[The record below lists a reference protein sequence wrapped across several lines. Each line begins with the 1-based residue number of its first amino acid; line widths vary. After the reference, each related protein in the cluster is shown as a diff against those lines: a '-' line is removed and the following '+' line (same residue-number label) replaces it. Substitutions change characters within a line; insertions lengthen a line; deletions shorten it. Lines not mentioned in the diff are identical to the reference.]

1 MRNWSALVI
10 DPVDI
15 CGGASD
21 LASTM
26 RSSDHFTSSAVTGVP
41 SCQVASGRSMM
52 VIVSPSGLIV

>member
-21 LASTM
+21 LARTM
-26 RSSDHFTSSAVTGVP
+26 RSSDHFMSSAVTGDP
-41 SCQVASGRSMM
+41 SCQVASGRNVM
-52 VIVSPSGLIV
+52 VIFMPSGLMV